1 MILSV
6 ILVNKNTFRT
16 KGAISKRSERFLF
29 SDDKLNSQQRILL
42 ETSTINFSLPTRD
55 GTTDEES
62 ENGHMPR

>member
-1 MILSV
+1 MFLHESA
-6 ILVNKNTFRT
+6 F
-16 KGAISKRSERFLF
+16 SKRRDLNAFFLF